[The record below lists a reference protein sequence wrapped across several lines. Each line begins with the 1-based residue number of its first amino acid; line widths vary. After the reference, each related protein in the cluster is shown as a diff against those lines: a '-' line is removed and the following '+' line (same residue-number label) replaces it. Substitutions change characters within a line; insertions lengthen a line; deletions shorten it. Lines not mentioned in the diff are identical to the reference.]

1 MEKMMDLESIKG
13 KIGLPNQSGFKQLI
27 YNTLSQTLVV
37 ELDVF
42 PQANNLPLTRLY
54 YRSINSKSY
63 KLIGNPTSSTSFRN
77 PITSPISPTLIFSAW
92 NVSGTFEKICSYD
105 FLKDEITDLIL
116 HSDIVPPLKYK
127 RCWVSSLLNFDINT
141 TKIDI
146 ILAIEVQESWLSTA
160 VSYYLSEMNWQN
172 KSITILTKLEAVF
185 Y

>member
-1 MEKMMDLESIKG
+1 MDLESINV
-13 KIGLPNQSGFKQLI
+13 KIDIPSQSGFRQLI
-27 YNTLSQTLVV
+27 YNNLSQIIVV

-42 PQANNLPLTRLY
+42 PQVNNLPSTRLY
-54 YRSINSKSY
+54 YRSINSNSY
-63 KLIGNPTSSTSFRN
+63 KLIGNPISSTSFRN
-77 PITSPISPTLIFSAW
+77 PIISSISPTLIFSVW
-92 NVSGTFEKICSYD
+92 NVSGTFEKVCSYD
-105 FLKDEITDLIL
+105 FIKDEITDLIL
-116 HSDIVPPLKYK
+116 QSDIVPPLKYK
-127 RCWVSSLLNFDINT
+127 RCWISSLLNFDVNT